1 MTTLRPS
8 IVDFIQEEMDM
19 RFHDGRLFER
29 IEIRQSI
36 EVMMATDTEANRG
49 TLERVLQMLEAR

>member
-36 EVMMATDTEANRG
+36 EVMMATDTEASRG